1 VKLILIN
8 LLAEEEQAAKARA
21 KDPFRLLIAISAW
34 LLVAVVLLGGL
45 FSGLVLRSGAEMR
58 SLEQQ
63 LKELNKQQ
71 ASGNIGSFQLLK
83 QSADDF
89 IALNQSR
96 KLYAPQLAA
105 IKDLVPSPVQILR
118 ISLTTSA
125 VVPVSSGDAK
135 AKLAAPLHETM
146 FLQLEGK
153 VSSARP
159 ENDVAEFQR
168 ILETNPK
175 FGAQVKLR
183 SYGRASSPTER
194 GGVVVGQFVIE
205 CQYKEQP

>member
-1 VKLILIN
+1 MKLILIN
-8 LLAEEEQAAKARA
+8 LLAEEEQAALARA
-21 KDPFRLLIAISAW
+21 KDPVRLLIAISAW
-34 LLVAVVLLGGL
+34 LLVVVVLLGGL
-45 FSGLVLRSGAEMR
+45 FSGLELRSGAEVR

-71 ASGNIGSFQLLK
+71 ASGNIGAFQLLK

-89 IALNQSR
+89 VALNQSR
-96 KLYAPQLAA
+96 KLYAPQLAT
-105 IKDLVPSPVQILR
+105 IKDLVPSQVQILR

-125 VVPVSSGDAK
+125 VAPVGSGDAK
-135 AKLAAPLHETM
+135 AKLAAPPHETL

-159 ENDVAEFQR
+159 ENDVSEFQH

-175 FGAQVKLR
+175 IGAQVKLR
-183 SYGRASSPTER
+183 SYGRAGPAER
-194 GGVVVGQFVIE
+194 GGVATGQFVIE

>member
-1 VKLILIN
+1 MKLILIN

-83 QSADDF
+83 QF
-89 IALNQSR
+89 LYNQ
-96 KLYAPQLAA
+96 L
-105 IKDLVPSPVQILR
+105 
-118 ISLTTSA
+118 
-125 VVPVSSGDAK
+125 
-135 AKLAAPLHETM
+135 
-146 FLQLEGK
+146 
-153 VSSARP
+153 
-159 ENDVAEFQR
+159 
-168 ILETNPK
+168 
-175 FGAQVKLR
+175 
-183 SYGRASSPTER
+183 
-194 GGVVVGQFVIE
+194 
-205 CQYKEQP
+205 